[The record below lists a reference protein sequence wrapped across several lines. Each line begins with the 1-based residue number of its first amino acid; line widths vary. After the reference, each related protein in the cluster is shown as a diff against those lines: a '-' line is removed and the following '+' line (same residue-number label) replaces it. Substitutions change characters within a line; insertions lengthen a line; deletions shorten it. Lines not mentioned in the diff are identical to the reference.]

1 MKTWYAV
8 YTKQNCEKNVVFHL
22 RRKKIKFFYPLNY
35 VLFNGKYCSQ
45 PLFPSYIFV
54 YMAEPALN
62 GIPEINDII
71 SIVYWKNQP
80 VSFADQEMERIISFL
95 QNHKI
100 IEVEKIDIDTKPV
113 QNEVYIIENTQFQN
127 EDPALNMD
135 ALAIPMLG
143 VRLKSERIPAQSFQ
157 LRKNHPLNKFLF
169 KLGISN
175 Q

>member
-22 RRKKIKFFYPLNY
+22 RRKKIRFFYPLNY
-35 VLFNGKYCSQ
+35 VLFNGKFCSQ

-54 YMAEPALN
+54 YLAEPDLA
-62 GIPEINDII
+62 GISEINDII
-71 SIVYWKNQP
+71 NLVYWKNQP
-80 VSFADQEMERIISFL
+80 VRFADQEMERIISFL

-113 QNEVYIIENTQFQN
+113 QNEVYIIENTRFQN
-127 EDPALNMD
+127 EDTGLNRD

-143 VRLKSERIPAQSFQ
+143 VLLKSERIPAQSFQ

-169 KLGISN
+169 KIGFSS